1 MRVSTPLPPLLLK
14 CLKIRVR
21 KKIFFLGEMKLQQ
34 MLVGVY
40 TLASLSV
47 LAEAARHCTVG
58 TGLELLQSGTA
69 RPLLGLPWHPG
80 VELAVPC
87 QNSFVC
93 DGAAPL
99 CLKAL
104 GD

>member
-1 MRVSTPLPPLLLK
+1 MRASTPLPPLLLR
-14 CLKIRVR
+14 CFKIRVR

-58 TGLELLQSGTA
+58 TGLELLQSDTA
-69 RPLLGLPWHPG
+69 RPLLGFPG
-80 VELAVPC
+80 V
-87 QNSFVC
+87 
-93 DGAAPL
+93 
-99 CLKAL
+99 CL
-104 GD
+104 